1 MNATR
6 VLRAVA
12 IAIAVAALV
21 DPAFTR
27 GVPQRERLTI
37 VTMDPDDVVHAER
50 LQRVLAADHTVS
62 IHEADPASLAAACP
76 SSGGCIVV
84 SRGAVPRR
92 LTAGARIVGALQV
105 TDEEGPP
112 VIRRVDLPRT
122 VHRDAAAS
130 MRVRLTRPVPRVEV
144 LDGDV
149 VVGSAEPGESLDVDI
164 AWVPLAEGARALGVV
179 AGDDRVD
186 IGVVVDTSPAPVFVY
201 EPEPTWMGTFVR
213 RALDD
218 DPRFTVAGR
227 TRVAPPV
234 TVTRGGAGP
243 VSAAA
248 IGDAGVIVV
257 TAPQR
262 LQASDV
268 ELLDRFVTHRGGSL
282 IVIADQR
289 PAGAVLRLLPRV
301 AGQQRDAE
309 PRDVGLLRV
318 REWLTFDGGPGI
330 VTVAALGDDPV
341 VVSRSVGR
349 GRVIVSG
356 ALDSWRFRDASSD
369 FNTFWA
375 ALVWDA
381 AAAAGQPLHVRIEH
395 ALARPGEPLRIEAEL
410 QTIEPAPTDLSASGV
425 MTCEG
430 QREPV
435 RLWPGGRAG
444 RFEGVMRPRG
454 AGCQVTMD
462 VNGTTVTVPLAVR
475 DRVER
480 GQPHEDAL
488 AAAVEAHGGIVA
500 ASGESERQLVA
511 RARALLPPDHV
522 QRATRP
528 MRSPFWVV
536 LFAGCLSSE
545 WWLRRRAGLS

>member
-1 MNATR
+1 MIAPV

-21 DPAFTR
+21 DPAYTR
-27 GVPQRERLTI
+27 DVTQRERLTI
-37 VTMDPDDVVHAER
+37 VTMDADDVVHAER
-50 LQRVLAADHTVS
+50 LQRALAAEHTVS
-62 IHEADPASLAAACP
+62 IHEADPTSLAAACP

-84 SRGAVPRR
+84 SRGNVPRR

-105 TDEEGPP
+105 TGEEGPRA
-112 VIRRVDLPRT
+112 IRRIDLAGT

-130 MRVRLTRPVPRVEV
+130 MRVQLRHPVMRVEV

-149 VVGSAEPGESLDVDI
+149 VVGSAEPGDALDVDI
-164 AWVPLAEGARALGVV
+164 AWLPLAEGARALGIV

-186 IGVVVDTSPAPVFVY
+186 IGVVVDRSPAPVFVY

-227 TRVAPPV
+227 TRVAPAV
-234 TVTRGGAGP
+234 SVTRGGAGP
-243 VSAAA
+243 LSAAA
-248 IGDAGVIVV
+248 IGDAGVVVV

-262 LQASDV
+262 LQAADV

-282 IVIADQR
+282 MVIADQR

-318 REWLTFDGGPGI
+318 REWLTFDGGPGM
-330 VTVAALGDDPV
+330 VTVAAFGNDPV

-349 GRVIVSG
+349 GRVILSG

-369 FNTFWA
+369 FNTFWTALAWEA
-375 ALVWDA
+375 AE
-381 AAAAGQPLHVRIEH
+381 AAGPPLHVRVEH
-395 ALARPGEPLRIEAEL
+395 TLARPGEPIRIEAEL
-410 QTIEPAPTDLSASGV
+410 QSIEPVPTDLSASGE

-430 QREPV
+430 QPEPV

-444 RFEGVMRPRG
+444 QFEGVLRPRG
-454 AGCQVTMD
+454 GGCQVTVE
-462 VNGTTVTVPLAVR
+462 VNGATVTLPLAVR
-475 DRVER
+475 ERVER
-480 GQPHEDAL
+480 IPAHEDAL
-488 AAAVEAHGGIVA
+488 AAAVEAHGGMVA
-500 ASGESERQLVA
+500 AAGESERQVVA
-511 RARALLPPDHV
+511 RARALLPPRHV
-522 QRATRP
+522 ARATRP